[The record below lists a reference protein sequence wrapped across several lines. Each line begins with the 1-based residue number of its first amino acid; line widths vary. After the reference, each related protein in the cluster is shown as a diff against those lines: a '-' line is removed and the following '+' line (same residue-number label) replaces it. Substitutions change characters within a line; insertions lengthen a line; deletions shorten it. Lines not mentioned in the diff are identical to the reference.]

1 MQSRRKHKG
10 RMGTQSQGIEVKAPG
25 EAQGESRMSSRL
37 MTMTGVVLALVLLF
51 AVNILVSRTLGSA
64 RIDLTENRLFTL
76 SEGTRSI
83 LASYRGAGDPALP
96 SLATRVGKGARHRQ
110 LRRSRARALLNEYE
124 RLSGGKLALHVI
136 DPEPFS
142 EEEDRAV
149 AYGLRGVPLGTRRGK
164 PLLRSCRYELRRRRG
179 SHPLL
184 HHRA

>member
-1 MQSRRKHKG
+1 
-10 RMGTQSQGIEVKAPG
+10 
-25 EAQGESRMSSRL
+25 MSSRL

-83 LASYRGAGDPALP
+83 LASIEEPVTLRFHLSQRELGKVPGIGSYAD
-96 SLATRVGKGARHRQ
+96 RV
-110 LRRSRARALLNEYE
+110 RALLNEYE

-149 AYGLRGVPLGTRRGK
+149 AYGLRGVPLGSTREASTSVLPVRTPSTTRK
-164 PLLRSCRYELRRRRG
+164 SSPSSPPSVSSSSSTTSPSSCTISRSRSRR
-179 SHPLL
+179 SW
-184 HHRA
+184 AC